1 MKSIHVNTKQK
12 ALALNK
18 MYNALRKGHAG
29 GAMFVKYY
37 LEGCP
42 ACVHFKP
49 TWDKTA
55 GMAKHKRLHRVLFV
69 KINANMLDHIDLPKV
84 NSFPTVKLFTQ
95 QQPQGIDFNEDR
107 TAENLLHF
115 IKQHTMSLPKSTQRR
130 HKSRRHR
137 SKQRTAK
144 GLYGRKHRAR
154 TRRVHFKL

>member
-1 MKSIHVNTKQK
+1 
-12 ALALNK
+12 
-18 MYNALRKGHAG
+18 
-29 GAMFVKYY
+29 
-37 LEGCP
+37 
-42 ACVHFKP
+42 
-49 TWDKTA
+49 
-55 GMAKHKRLHRVLFV
+55 
-69 KINANMLDHIDLPKV
+69 MLDHIDLPKV
-84 NSFPTVKLFTQ
+84 NSFPTVKLFTR

-115 IKQHTMSLPKSTQRR
+115 IKLHTMSLPKSTQRR